1 MALLPKIGEKDPRFD
16 VLLRRNFNKRFTGR
30 PEYIRLAEKPEDVVA
45 AVQEA
50 LNDGKRLSV
59 RSGGHCLEGS
69 IRIMSYFGH

>member
-16 VLLRRNFNKRFTGR
+16 VLLRRNSNKRFTGR

-50 LNDGKRLSV
+50 
-59 RSGGHCLEGS
+59 
-69 IRIMSYFGH
+69 